1 MADWLRFEPGD
12 GVLYVNIL
20 VGRLIELQ
28 PNSLEGTD
36 EFCKEFFPVLDKIQE
51 ICIEKNLRQICTA
64 NLEGINITSI
74 SPIPLMR
81 MIWNVYDHTKDHI
94 MLSGCDIS
102 GSNPFFTALFDSV
115 KGFLPPFMR
124 GMIRIK

>member
-1 MADWLRFEPGD
+1 MVDWLMFEPVD
-12 GVLYVNIL
+12 DILYVNIL
-20 VGRLIELQ
+20 VGRLLELQ

-36 EFCKEFFPVLDKIQE
+36 EFCKDFYPVLDKIQE
-51 ICIEKNLRQICTA
+51 ICIEKNLRQVCSA
-64 NLEGINITSI
+64 NLEGIHMSQI

-124 GMIRIK
+124 GMITIA